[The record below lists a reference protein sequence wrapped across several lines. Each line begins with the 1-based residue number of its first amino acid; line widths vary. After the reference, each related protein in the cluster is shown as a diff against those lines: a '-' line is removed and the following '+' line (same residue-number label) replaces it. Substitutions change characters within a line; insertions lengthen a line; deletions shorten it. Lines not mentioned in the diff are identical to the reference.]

1 MGYNSKYSGKEIDEI
16 LDKAKSFVV
25 ADNTL
30 DENSEQPIQNKVV
43 AEEISQVKTS
53 IEKVK
58 DDLKELEISGGTHI
72 VWEDVS

>member
-53 IEKVK
+53 IQKVE

-72 VWEDVS
+72 VWEDVQ

>member
-43 AEEISQVKTS
+43 TEEISQVKTS

-72 VWEDVS
+72 VWEDVP

>member
-43 AEEISQVKTS
+43 TEEISQVKTS

>member
-53 IEKVK
+53 IQKVE